1 MNRKSLF
8 HLSIFTLFGFSLIGY
23 ILLHFSKSLDFW
35 EMLSLENITLKGQ
48 AIGVGIGILS
58 AVLGLVLIHFLP
70 NGKLDDM
77 MDGVMQR
84 LDPQWY
90 HILFYSFC
98 AGVGEEILFRG
109 AIQHYIHLWP
119 TAIIFVL
126 IHGYL
131 NIKDKTMFIYGVF
144 LIFISAAFG
153 YLFKFLGIYA
163 AISAHIV
170 YDIIMFGYM
179 KKKD

>member
-23 ILLHFSKSLDFW
+23 IMLHFSAEVDFW
-35 EMLSLENITLKGQ
+35 DILSLSYLNWKSIS
-48 AIGVGIGILS
+48 IGTSIGLLS
-58 AVLGLVLIHFLP
+58 AGLGLLLIKVLP
-70 NGKLDDM
+70 NGKLNKLMKGIMDD
-77 MDGVMQR
+77 

-98 AGVGEEILFRG
+98 AGFGEEVLFRG
-109 AIQHYIHLWP
+109 AVQHYILLWP
-119 TAIIFVL
+119 TAVIFVL

-131 NIKDKTMFIYGVF
+131 NIKDKTMLLYGIF
-144 LIFISAAFG
+144 LIFISGAFG

-163 AISAHIV
+163 AISAHFI
-170 YDIIMFGYM
+170 YDVVMFGYM
-179 KKKD
+179 KRK